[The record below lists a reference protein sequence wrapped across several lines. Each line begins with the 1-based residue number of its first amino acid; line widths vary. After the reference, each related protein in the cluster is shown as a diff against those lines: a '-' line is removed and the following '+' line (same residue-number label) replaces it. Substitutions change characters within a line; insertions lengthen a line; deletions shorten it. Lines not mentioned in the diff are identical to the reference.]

1 MIMLNTT
8 DPKRQQAGI
17 LTMIRRKDFHR
28 NWTILL
34 AICVLWM
41 VVGGGSAA
49 AQDTGKDIK
58 YEAGF
63 YYTVKKGDTLWGLSQ
78 RFNDTP
84 WQWPDLWREN
94 DQITNPHWIYP
105 GERIRL
111 FRKSEQ
117 QHIQTPQKV
126 VPSVQPQAE
135 ATPSAEEKAPEVYYL
150 YTSMDQVGFIRKP
163 AVQPDGVIFK
173 ALDDKKLI
181 SADDTVYIRHPE
193 SGSLSSN
200 LSPGSRWTVYRTMK
214 PSDAEAS
221 ETEIGTQHGTQHY
234 LLGVLEI
241 IKNEGRFAIAKIIKS
256 YRAIRIGDLLMPYE
270 KQSPEINVVD
280 STPGID
286 GHIINSEDHNK
297 LIGSLFVVFIDKG
310 SRDNIV
316 PGQLYDVYSQE
327 TATIGSKGESIAL
340 DPVVV
345 GNLIVLR
352 TEDTTSTCLMTDVSR
367 KISAQEKIK
376 TP

>member
-17 LTMIRRKDFHR
+17 LTMIRRKDFHG
-28 NWTILL
+28 NGTILL

-49 AQDTGKDIK
+49 AQDAGKDIK

-63 YYTVKKGDTLWGLSQ
+63 YYTVKKGDTLWDLSQ

-117 QHIQTPQKV
+117 QRIQTPQKE
-126 VPSVQPQAE
+126 VPSIQPQAE
-135 ATPSAEEKAPEVYYL
+135 TTPPAVEKAPEVYYL

-181 SADDTVYIRHPE
+181 STDDTVYIRHPD
-193 SGSLSSN
+193 SGTLSSN

-214 PSDAEAS
+214 PADGIAS
-221 ETEIGTQHGTQHY
+221 ETEIGTQHY

-241 IKNEGRFAIAKIIKS
+241 VKNEGRFAIAKVIKS

-280 STPGID
+280 STSGID

-327 TATIGSKGESIAL
+327 TATIGSKNESIAL

-352 TEDTTSTCLMTDVSR
+352 TEDTTSTCLVTEVNR
-367 KISAQEKIK
+367 KISPQEKIK